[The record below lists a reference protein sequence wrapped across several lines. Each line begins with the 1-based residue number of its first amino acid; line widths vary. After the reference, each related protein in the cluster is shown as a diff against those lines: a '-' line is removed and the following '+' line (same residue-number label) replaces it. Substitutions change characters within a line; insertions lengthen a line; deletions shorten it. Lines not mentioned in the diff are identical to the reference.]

1 MAKATDPI
9 NEHYAYHDDPI
20 QVQPSQGKKAP
31 SAFFALLLLAVAATY
46 FIQTTLASNI
56 SINSGARIEFGQGS
70 LSTVACSG
78 ATALTITPI
87 ATFTNTGGGGD
98 FNFSSLSVSN
108 IPSDCYGKKFTIR
121 AYGNTDTPLAIFNS
135 TSTTALIIDNA
146 GTFELGTGASGMSI
160 ISGSG
165 TFTLTFTSP
174 VALSSTLQKIGI
186 ESSAATCAEGATCVV
201 GDTGPGGGTIFYVD
215 AAGFNCGTGF
225 TSTGSPKGGLCYNL
239 EAAPSRWANSAIT
252 NDPQK
257 YWAVTADW
265 RSDVTGI
272 TDELSVNNTT
282 GIGLGYKNSLAIVA
296 QQGVY
301 NASSNNYAAG
311 AARAYAGGTMSDW
324 YLPTTVELNQMC
336 KWAKGVAFTSI
347 ATVCTGGTINTGVG
361 AAGFVANYYWS
372 SSEYMT
378 NYAWYHFFYNGSQGS
393 SGKTMTFYVR
403 PVRAF

>member
-1 MAKATDPI
+1 M
-9 NEHYAYHDDPI
+9 
-20 QVQPSQGKKAP
+20 
-31 SAFFALLLLAVAATY
+31 
-46 FIQTTLASNI
+46 
-56 SINSGARIEFGQGS
+56 
-70 LSTVACSG
+70 
-78 ATALTITPI
+78 
-87 ATFTNTGGGGD
+87 
-98 FNFSSLSVSN
+98 
-108 IPSDCYGKKFTIR
+108 
-121 AYGNTDTPLAIFNS
+121 
-135 TSTTALIIDNA
+135 
-146 GTFELGTGASGMSI
+146 
-160 ISGSG
+160 
-165 TFTLTFTSP
+165 
-174 VALSSTLQKIGI
+174 
-186 ESSAATCAEGATCVV
+186 
-201 GDTGPGGGTIFYVD
+201 
-215 AAGFNCGTGF
+215 
-225 TSTGSPKGGLCYNL
+225 
-239 EAAPSRWANSAIT
+239 
-252 NDPQK
+252 
-257 YWAVTADW
+257 
-265 RSDVTGI
+265 TGI